1 MEVRFQRS
9 LLPIITITIS
19 PRHLDDDFENNSLI
33 NKAEQEGGGQNF
45 DQLTFFSFFSK
56 KNRCWVGLCFSSLH
70 SSFFRFVTFF
80 KKEHNRTQNKNKN
93 NSEIRRIPE

>member
-19 PRHLDDDFENNSLI
+19 RRRHLDDDFENNSLI
-33 NKAEQEGGGQNF
+33 INKAEQQRGGQNF

-56 KNRCWVGLCFSSLH
+56 KKRWCSIGFVFFVKN
-70 SSFFRFVTFF
+70 SFFRSVCYIFYEGTQQT
-80 KKEHNRTQNKNKN
+80 ERRT
-93 NSEIRRIPE
+93 RTRIKQ

>member
-19 PRHLDDDFENNSLI
+19 RRRHLDDDFENNGLII
-33 NKAEQEGGGQNF
+33 NKAEQQRGGQNF

-56 KNRCWVGLCFSSLH
+56 KNRSCSIGLCFSSKIH
-70 SSFFRFVTFF
+70 SSVRFVTFF
-80 KKEHNRTQNKNKN
+80 KKEHNKQNA
-93 NSEIRRIPE
+93 EQEQEF

>member
-56 KNRCWVGLCFSSLH
+56 KNRSCSIGLCFSSKIH
-70 SSFFRFVTFF
+70 SSVRFVTFF
-80 KKEHNRTQNKNKN
+80 KKEHNKQNA
-93 NSEIRRIPE
+93 EQEQEEQ

>member
-19 PRHLDDDFENNSLI
+19 RRRHLDDDFENNSLL
-33 NKAEQEGGGQNF
+33 NKAEQQRGGQNF

-56 KNRCWVGLCFSSLH
+56 KNRWCSKLVCVFRRFILPFGLLH
-70 SSFFRFVTFF
+70 F
-80 KKEHNRTQNKNKN
+80 
-93 NSEIRRIPE
+93 

>member
-19 PRHLDDDFENNSLI
+19 RRRRHLDDDFENNSLL
-33 NKAEQEGGGQNF
+33 NKAEQQRGGQNF

-56 KNRCWVGLCFSSLH
+56 KNRSCSIGLCFSSLH
-70 SSFFRFVTFF
+70 SSVRFVTFF
-80 KKEHNRTQNKNKN
+80 KKEHNKQNA
-93 NSEIRRIPE
+93 EQEQE

>member
-19 PRHLDDDFENNSLI
+19 RRRRHLDDDFENNSLL
-33 NKAEQEGGGQNF
+33 NKAEQQRGGQNF

-56 KNRCWVGLCFSSLH
+56 KKPLVFKIGLCFSSLH
-70 SSFFRFVTFF
+70 SSVRFVTFL
-80 KKEHNRTQNKNKN
+80 KKEHNKQNA
-93 NSEIRRIPE
+93 EQEQE